1 MKTFSPTP
9 QDIDRK
15 WYVIDASGQILGRLA
30 TQVARILCGKHKPE
44 YAPHMDMGDFVIVT
58 NCNKI
63 AVTGKK
69 RAQKIYYRHS
79 GYVSSLKSTTLEDML
94 AKHPERVIVQ
104 AVKGML
110 PRNALSRKM
119 LKKLKIYSTAE
130 HPHQAQTPIPYV
142 LS

>member
-58 NCNKI
+58 NCDKI

-69 RAQKIYYRHS
+69 RMQKIYYRHS
-79 GYVSSLKSTTLEDML
+79 GYVSSLKSATLEDML
-94 AKHPERVIVQ
+94 TKHPERVILQ

-119 LKKLKIYSTAE
+119 LKKLKIYSGSE
-130 HPHQAQTPIPYV
+130 HPHQAQTPTPYV